1 MLTVDVADHLSDV
14 DPEEW
19 DGIGSDPFSRTVVL
33 GALARAEMPGIRL
46 RYVTIRDERRRLVAA
61 APVARMFIDA
71 GRLTHGAFR
80 RGIHGIRTVR
90 PGFLHTRLV
99 LCGTPL
105 SVGNGPARLAR
116 GANPIAVYR
125 LLAGV
130 LHDVGD
136 AEQASW
142 RLFKEFSAAE
152 IDAARAALTRMRHR
166 WVVVPSEP
174 GNALQTPWRTF
185 ETFLQ
190 GLRSHYRYKIRKA
203 ARLMREA
210 GVTVDRVPLGEA
222 YDDRAHRLY
231 EAVVDAAQVQLE
243 RLTPDFF
250 VGLGRAAGPAATLL
264 RFRRDGELVG
274 WVAMLRDG
282 DTLYDMF
289 HGIDYAQNESLALY
303 FNQLAEVL
311 RFGAECGARRI
322 VLGQSTDTAKA
333 RFGAE
338 SVPLWIAV
346 AHRARVVT
354 GTMRRAERLLFPA
367 RAPVERRVFRA

>member
-1 MLTVDVADHLSDV
+1 MLTVHVADRLDEV
-14 DPEEW
+14 DRDEW
-19 DGIGSDPFSRTVVL
+19 DGIGTDPFSRTAVL
-33 GALARAEMPGIRL
+33 DTLVRAELPGVRL

-61 APVARMFIDA
+61 APVARMPIDA

-105 SVGNGPARLAR
+105 SIGNGPARVIHDT
-116 GANPIAVYR
+116 NPVAVYR
-125 LLAGV
+125 TLAGV

-136 AEQASW
+136 AEDASW
-142 RLFKEFSAAE
+142 RVFKEFGAAE
-152 IDAARAALTRMRHR
+152 IDAARAALSSVRHR
-166 WVVVPSEP
+166 WVIAPSEP
-174 GNALQTPWRTF
+174 GNVLQTPWLTY
-185 ETFLQ
+185 EAFLQ

-203 ARLMREA
+203 TQLMRDA
-210 GVTVDRVPLGEA
+210 GVAVDRVPLGEA

-231 EAVVDAAQVQLE
+231 EAVVDSAQVQLE

-250 VGLGRAAGPAATLL
+250 VRLGRTMGPAATLH
-264 RFRRDGELVG
+264 RFRRDGALLG
-274 WVAMLRDG
+274 WVATLRHG
-282 DTLYDMF
+282 DMLYDMF
-289 HGIDYAQNESLALY
+289 HGIDYAHNESLALY

-311 RFGAECGARRI
+311 RYGAECGVERV

-346 AHRARVVT
+346 AHRTRVVT

-367 RAPVERRVFRA
+367 RAPVQRRVFRA